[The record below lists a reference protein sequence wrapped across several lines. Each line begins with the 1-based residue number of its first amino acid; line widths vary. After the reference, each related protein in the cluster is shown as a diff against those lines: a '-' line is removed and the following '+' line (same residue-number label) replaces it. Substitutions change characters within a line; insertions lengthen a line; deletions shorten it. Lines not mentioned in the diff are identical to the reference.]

1 MIDIT
6 FLGSGAALPGAGNSN
21 ACYFVRLG
29 SENLLIDCGPGI
41 LQQLDRAGISPREI
55 SHVFF
60 THKHGDHAL
69 GFPMLMLWYQIN
81 PSGSIQTPVLIGS
94 DVTLDGLEQ
103 VLQVAYGDFLSGIW
117 MSAPKMPLPVAGSG
131 MARIHPNIMLRTL
144 PMTHSD
150 FAPVLGLRIE
160 TRGERLGE
168 HVLAFTGDT
177 GPNDNI
183 LPLARGAD
191 VLVHEA
197 NLCDTI
203 HPHFSGGSFGHST
216 ARIAGQNAALAGVR
230 QLLLTHI
237 DAVYDGQHDTLIGEA
252 RSAYDGPI
260 GAPLQGERVSISET
274 KSQN

>member
-1 MIDIT
+1 MIEIT

-69 GFPMLMLWYQIN
+69 GFPMLMLWRQIN

-94 DVTLDGLEQ
+94 EVTLDGLEQ
-103 VLQVAYGDFLSGIW
+103 LLQVAYGDYLSEIW
-117 MSAPKMPLPVAGSG
+117 MSAPKMPLPGDGPGS
-131 MARIHPNIMLRTL
+131 ARIHPNIMLRTL
-144 PMTHSD
+144 PMSHSD
-150 FAPVLGLRIE
+150 FAPVLGVRIE

-168 HVLAFTGDT
+168 RVLAFTGDT
-177 GPNDNI
+177 GPNENI
-183 LPLARGAD
+183 VPLARDAD

-203 HPHFSGGSFGHST
+203 HPRFAGGAFGHST

-230 QLLLTHI
+230 RLLLTHI
-237 DAVYDGQHDTLIGEA
+237 DATYDGQHDVLLSEA
-252 RSAYDGPI
+252 RSAFAGDVSAPQQ
-260 GAPLQGERVSISET
+260 GARLTV
-274 KSQN
+274 

>member
-1 MIDIT
+1 MITIT
-6 FLGSGAALPGAGNSN
+6 FLGTGAALPGAGNSN

-41 LQQLDRAGISPREI
+41 LQQLDRAGVSPREI

-69 GFPMLMLWYQIN
+69 GFPMLMLWYQLN

-103 VLQVAYGDFLSGIW
+103 LLQCAYGDFLSEIW
-117 MSAPKMPLPVAGSG
+117 MSAPKMPLPADAAGA
-131 MARIHPNIMLRTL
+131 ARIHPNIMLRTL
-144 PMTHSD
+144 PMAHSD

-160 TRGERLGE
+160 TRGELLGKR
-168 HVLAFTGDT
+168 VLAFTGDT

-183 LPLARGAD
+183 VPLAQGAD

-197 NLCDTI
+197 NLSDTI
-203 HPHFSGGSFGHST
+203 HPQFADGAFGHST
-216 ARIAGQNAALAGVR
+216 ARIAGRNAARAGAR
-230 QLLLTHI
+230 RLFLTHI
-237 DAVYDGQHDTLIGEA
+237 DASYDGQHATLIQEA
-252 RSAYDGPI
+252 RDAFSGEVSAP
-260 GAPLQGERVSISET
+260 GAGDSVAA
-274 KSQN
+274 